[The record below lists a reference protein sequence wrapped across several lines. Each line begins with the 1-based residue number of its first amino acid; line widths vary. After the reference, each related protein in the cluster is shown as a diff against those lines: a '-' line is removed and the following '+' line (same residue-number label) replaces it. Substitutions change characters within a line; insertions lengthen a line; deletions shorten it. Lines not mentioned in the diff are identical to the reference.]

1 MYLSVKDNVVSF
13 SRPLSTF
20 GLDYPSSFKND
31 LWNILILVLK
41 TLALNRAVLNKLND
55 RDDMGIVTFAGF

>member
-13 SRPLSTF
+13 SRPLNTF

-41 TLALNRAVLNKLND
+41 TLARNSAVSNKLND